1 MCLETTLKLLV
12 INFINFIA
20 MEADPRTIQAMDIST
35 MIKIVQEAFN
45 SSNST
50 ILGGNHA
57 FQIVHYLL
65 NQSSGKIV
73 DNIVSF
79 IPQSDLQSWLYVE
92 TQFSE
97 KLQLHIMAIGD
108 NSNNSSTRI
117 ESLADYLFKTV
128 VDS

>member
-1 MCLETTLKLLV
+1 
-12 INFINFIA
+12 
-20 MEADPRTIQAMDIST
+20 MDNQT

-50 ILGGNHA
+50 IPGGNHA

-65 NQSSGKIV
+65 NQSSGKIA

-79 IPQSDLQSWLYVE
+79 IPPSDLQSWLNLE
-92 TQFSE
+92 MQFSE
-97 KLQLHIMAIGD
+97 KLQLNIMAIGD
-108 NSNNSSTRI
+108 DSTSSSTRT

>member
-1 MCLETTLKLLV
+1 
-12 INFINFIA
+12 
-20 MEADPRTIQAMDIST
+20 MEADPRTIQAMDLPT

-45 SSNST
+45 SSNSM

-57 FQIVHYLL
+57 FQIVYYLL
-65 NQSSGKIV
+65 NESSGKIV
-73 DNIVSF
+73 DNVVSF
-79 IPQSDLQSWLYVE
+79 IPQPDLQSWQYVE

-108 NSNNSSTRI
+108 NSINSSTRT